1 MKTGCFKWYKEN
13 SGVAICIRPPVSWN
27 GERFKELT
35 PPLKTFIAIKNKK
48 INQIQYECEYRNLVL
63 NKLDPNEI
71 YNLFKDKVLL
81 CWEEPIFD
89 NYQNIIN
96 IGEGFCHRHI
106 MSKWIYE
113 SLGIKI
119 EEWKKNEKSSTN
131 IKLF

>member
-1 MKTGCFKWYKEN
+1 MKTGCFKWYKEKN
-13 SGVAICIRPPVSWN
+13 GVAICIRPPVSWY
-27 GERFKELT
+27 GEKFKELA

-48 INQIQYECEYRNLVL
+48 INHVQYEYEYRNLVL

-71 YNLFKDKVLL
+71 YNLFKTKVLL

-89 NYQNIIN
+89 DYQNIIN

-106 MSKWIYE
+106 MSSWIYE

-119 EEWKKNEKSSTN
+119 EEWKRNEKSSNN